1 MRNVVIFLTFLAFSA
16 AAQGEML
23 PGDPQEGAA
32 LAQRLCAGC
41 HDVSPGRALDRVAVA
56 PSFRIV
62 AERPATTSLSL
73 RVFLWTP
80 HADMPDVMLTPEQV
94 DAVAS
99 YILSLR
105 ER

>member
-1 MRNVVIFLTFLAFSA
+1 MRNLIASLTFLAACA
-16 AAQGEML
+16 AAQAQTL

-41 HDVSPGRALDRVAVA
+41 HDVSPGRSLDRVAVA
-56 PSFRIV
+56 PGFRII
-62 AERPATTSLSL
+62 ADRTATTSISL

-80 HADMPDVMLTPEQV
+80 HADMPDVMLSPEQV
-94 DAVAS
+94 DAVVS

-105 ER
+105 DR